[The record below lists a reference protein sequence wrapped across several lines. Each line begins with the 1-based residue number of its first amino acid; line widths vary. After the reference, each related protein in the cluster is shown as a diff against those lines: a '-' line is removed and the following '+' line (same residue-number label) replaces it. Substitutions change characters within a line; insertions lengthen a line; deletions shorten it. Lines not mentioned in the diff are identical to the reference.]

1 MILAIAALVLFGRS
15 ASRDRVTGHA
25 YDIPS
30 GDDRTIVEVYN
41 GSKKNGLARL
51 AARRLRKYG
60 IDVVLFASIT
70 SPDTVDTTQVIVR
83 RGERARGEKVLEI
96 LGVGKVLEQ
105 TDTLRRVDLT
115 VVLGRDYTADND
127 GRP

>member
-1 MILAIAALVLFGRS
+1 VLVALVLFGRA

-30 GDDRTIVEVYN
+30 GDNRTIVEVFN
-41 GSKKNGLARL
+41 GSKRTGLGRL

-60 IDVVLFASIT
+60 IDVVLFAT
-70 SPDTVDTTQVIVR
+70 ATDTVALDTTRVIVR
-83 RGERARGEKVLEI
+83 RGERDRAEQVLKVL
-96 LGVGKVLEQ
+96 GAGNVVVQ
-105 TDTLRRVDLT
+105 QDTLRRVDVT
-115 VVLGRDYTADND
+115 VILGRDYVPDSD

>member
-1 MILAIAALVLFGRS
+1 MLYGRS

-30 GDDRTIVEVYN
+30 GDDRTIVEVFN
-41 GSKKNGLARL
+41 GSKRTGLGRL

-60 IDVVLFASIT
+60 IDVVLFATASDT
-70 SPDTVDTTQVIVR
+70 TTVDTTQVILR
-83 RGERARGEKVLEI
+83 RGDRARADQVLKVL
-96 LGVGKVLEQ
+96 GAGKVVMA
-105 TDTLRRVDLT
+105 TDTLRRVDVT
-115 VVLGRDYTADND
+115 VILGRDYQPDND